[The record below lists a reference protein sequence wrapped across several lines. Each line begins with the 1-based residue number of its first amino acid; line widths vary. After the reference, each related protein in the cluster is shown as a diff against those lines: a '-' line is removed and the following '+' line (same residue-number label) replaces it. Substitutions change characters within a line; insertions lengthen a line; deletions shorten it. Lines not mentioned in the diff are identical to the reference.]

1 MDQNKQQGEVVFV
14 TDDGEEIVFKVL
26 EQTRLGGVNYVLAT
40 ALNDDG
46 EEEAYIMKDV
56 SKEEEEEAL
65 LEILEDENEI
75 EVVSKI
81 FEELLDDI
89 ELS

>member
-1 MDQNKQQGEVVFV
+1 MSNEQHQSEVVFV
-14 TDDGEEIVFKVL
+14 TDDGEEIIFKVL
-26 EQTRLGGVNYVLAT
+26 EETRLGGVDYVLAT

-56 SKEEEEEAL
+56 SKQVDEDAL
-65 LEILEDENEI
+65 FEIVEDENEI
-75 EVVSKI
+75 EVVAKI

-89 ELS
+89 DLL